1 MRALAALAVALVAG
15 CAGPDPYRHAPIADH
30 LRRDDAVGACARLFA
45 RIDAAV
51 DAAGRRDAQAPRID
65 GFPYLRVDR
74 LTAHVKPAAADRA
87 AQQAWRERL
96 AQLDHEARIFE
107 LADGGAAAADAS
119 ALSRCR
125 DRLLEEDSGAAQ
137 RLAAAA
143 IVPDDYSTA
152 LRALGLYPLTKLAFA
167 AGIRAWHAEVRA
179 QYALPLERLPLR
191 GALTRYA
198 PRPPLVLARAEP
210 RIDGVDALGLPR
222 LGAAETEALFARH
235 APLLEVD
242 TVDSDDRIGRLA
254 WGDGGTRVVVDTSQ
268 PAAYARLTFT
278 RFGGRLLPQ
287 LVYTFWFPARPP
299 QASFDVLAGHLDGLI
314 WRVTLDADLR
324 PLVYDTIHPCGCYH
338 LFFPTERVRARPQP
352 IAGEGAFDETMFAP
366 QLAPTLRDGER
377 VLLRLSARSHYLQR
391 VVAAQTP
398 PAGAI
403 EYALRDDNE
412 LRALPWPNESAPQ
425 ALRSAFDPDG
435 LIAGSE
441 RLERFFFWPMGIA
454 SAGQMRQWGRH
465 ATAFVGRRHFDDP
478 LLFERYFE
486 LSAAGDG
493 RAAPVGGRPVGDD

>member
-1 MRALAALAVALVAG
+1 MRALAALAVALAAG

-30 LRRDDAVGACARLFA
+30 LRRDDAVGTCARLFA

-74 LTAHVKPAAADRA
+74 LSAHVKPAASDRA

-96 AQLDHEARIFE
+96 AQLDREARIFE
-107 LADGGAAAADAS
+107 LADGASAEANAAALDN
-119 ALSRCR
+119 CR
-125 DRLLEEDSGAAQ
+125 ARLIEEDSGAAPQ
-137 RLAAAA
+137 LAAAA
-143 IVPDDYSTA
+143 TVPDDYSTA

-167 AGIRAWHAEVRA
+167 AAIRNWHAEVRA
-179 QYALPLERLPLR
+179 QYALPLERVPLR

-198 PRPPLVLARAEP
+198 PRPPLMLARAEP
-210 RIDGVDALGLPR
+210 KIEGVDALGLPR
-222 LGAAETEALFARH
+222 LDAAAAEALLARH

-242 TVDSDDRIGRLA
+242 TADANDRIGRLA
-254 WGDGGTRVVVDTSQ
+254 WGDGGARVVVDTSQ

-278 RFGGRLLPQ
+278 RFDGRFVPQ

-338 LFFPTERVRARPQP
+338 LFFPTERVRARPRP
-352 IAGEGAFDETMFAP
+352 IPGEGAFDETMFAP
-366 QLAPTLRDGER
+366 QIAPPLRDGER
-377 VLLRLSARSHYLQR
+377 LVLRVSSRSHYLQR
-391 VVAAQTP
+391 VLAAPTV
-398 PAGAI
+398 PAGAV
-403 EYALRDDNE
+403 EYGLRDDNE
-412 LRALPWPNESAPQ
+412 LRALPWPNETAPR
-425 ALRSAFDPDG
+425 ALRSAFGPDG

-441 RLERFFFWPMGIA
+441 RPERFFFWPMGIA

-486 LSAAGDG
+486 SASAVD
-493 RAAPVGGRPVGDD
+493 RRPSADD